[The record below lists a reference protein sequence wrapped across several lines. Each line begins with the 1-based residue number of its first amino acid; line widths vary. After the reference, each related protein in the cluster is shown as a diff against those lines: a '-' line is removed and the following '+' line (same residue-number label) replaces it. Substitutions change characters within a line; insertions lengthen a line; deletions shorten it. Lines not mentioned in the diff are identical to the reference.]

1 MLGRGIADKMASVM
15 ASFAWYAI
23 WTCGI
28 GAILLVPLTNAA
40 EVPSALENFLRTA
53 ARFSDDDVE
62 HASEGRAV
70 AKLLHSEEKRE
81 LAVIGVVQAAITRE
95 FYLKKFRDITNF
107 KRSYAVPQIGKFS
120 DPPVMSDLDGLE
132 LPAGDLKDLKKCRPG
147 ECKLRLSDEYIL
159 RFRDEIGAEA
169 PDYPEQATRFF
180 REMLLDYM
188 KVYLSGG
195 NAVLAEYHDHEK
207 PAPILRDLDEI
218 LEESPYILQYTPEL
232 FRYLKE
238 FPRNPPKAVEDFVY
252 WSREEFGLKPVVSVT
267 HVTIYQGV
275 GEDQP
280 AVLIASKQIYASHYF
295 DASLGL
301 TALVEGGVDGSELQY
316 LIYLNRTRAHG
327 LGGTFSGVKRSLV
340 GGRLRKSIE
349 KTLFYTKA
357 RLEAI
362 YRAEASQLVTK

>member
-1 MLGRGIADKMASVM
+1 MA
-15 ASFAWYAI
+15 AFGAWY
-23 WTCGI
+23 GI
-28 GAILLVPLTNAA
+28 RTLGVVALLLTSLVSA
-40 EVPSALENFLRTA
+40 EVVPSELESFLRTIA
-53 ARFSDDDVE
+53 GFSDDDVE
-62 HASEGRAV
+62 RVSEGRAV

-81 LAVIGVVQAAITRE
+81 IAVMGVVQAAFSRE
-95 FYLKKFRDITNF
+95 FYLRKFRDITNF

-120 DPPVMSDLDGLE
+120 DPPQLYDLDGLE
-132 LPAGDLKDLKKCRPG
+132 LPASDIKDLKKCRPG

-159 RFRDEIGAEA
+159 RFGDEIDAEA
-169 PDYPEQATRFF
+169 PDYPERATRFF
-180 REMLLDYM
+180 REMLLDYV

-207 PAPILRDLDEI
+207 PAPILRDLDGI
-218 LEESPYILQYTPEL
+218 LEESPYVLQYTPEL

-238 FPRNPPKAVEDFVY
+238 FPSNPPKAVEDFVY
-252 WSREEFGLKPVVSVT
+252 WSREEFGLKPVISVT
-267 HVTIYQGV
+267 HVTIYQGA

-301 TALVEGGVDGSELQY
+301 TALVQGDVDGNELQY
-316 LIYLNRTRAHG
+316 LLYLNRSRAHG
-327 LGGTFSGVKRSLV
+327 LGGMFSGVRRSLV
-340 GGRLRKSIE
+340 GGRLRKNIE

-362 YRAEASQLVTK
+362 YRAEASEAVTK